1 MRGRRT
7 AAMLALAVAGAMLA
21 ADAALANPFGV
32 ARPEA
37 SVAVTGGPFADL
49 FGWIAARQAAF
60 YRELTGLI
68 SSLRTDPAAGWMLV
82 GLSFLYGV
90 LHAAGPGHGKVVIT
104 SYLVATRQT
113 MRRGVILSFASAL
126 VQAATA
132 IALVA
137 LLTIAL
143 RATSMAM
150 NRATGIVEIASYALI
165 SLIGLRLVWMKGAAL
180 AARLPVPSPLRAATA
195 GGPGA
200 VGPNSHDGHGH
211 ARGHHDHS
219 HGHHHHGDGC
229 GHCHAPDPATL
240 GNPLTLANAWTAVL
254 AVGLRPCS
262 GALIV
267 LVFAFSQGVFWVGI
281 VSTLAMAAGT
291 GLAVATLAGLA
302 VGARG
307 FAARLAEGGGPAGA
321 VALAGLQTLELLA
334 ALAVLAFGVLLLGGA
349 LSAGL

>member
-1 MRGRRT
+1 MNPRRN
-7 AAMLALAVAGAMLA
+7 AAVLALSGVAMVLII
-21 ADAALANPFGV
+21 DAALADPFGV

-37 SVAVTGGPFADL
+37 SVAVTSGPFAGL
-49 FGWIAARQAAF
+49 FGWIAARQSEF

-68 SSLRTDPAAGWMLV
+68 GSLRTDPAAGWMLV

-113 MRRGVILSFASAL
+113 MRRGILLSYVSAF
-126 VQAATA
+126 VQALTA
-132 IALVA
+132 IALVSV
-137 LLTIAL
+137 LTIAL
-143 RATSMAM
+143 SATSMAM

-165 SLIGLRLVWMKGAAL
+165 TLIGLRLVWMKGAPL
-180 AARLPVPSPLRAATA
+180 IARLPVLSPMRTATA
-195 GGPGA
+195 GGPL
-200 VGPNSHDGHGH
+200 VGH
-211 ARGHHDHS
+211 
-219 HGHHHHGDGC
+219 HGHHHAHDRHHHGPGCGC
-229 GHCHAPDPATL
+229 GHSHAPDPATL
-240 GNPLTLANAWTAVL
+240 GGPLTLSSAWTAVL

-281 VSTLAMAAGT
+281 LSTLAMAVGT
-291 GLAVATLAGLA
+291 GLAVAVLAGLA

-307 FAARLAEGGGPAGA
+307 FAARLSEGGGSAGA
-321 VALAGLQTLELLA
+321 WALAGLQTAEFLA
-334 ALAVLAFGVLLLGGA
+334 ALAVLAFGALLLGGA

>member
-1 MRGRRT
+1 MNARRN
-7 AAMLALAVAGAMLA
+7 AAVLALAGVAMMLI

-37 SVAVTGGPFADL
+37 SVAVSSGPFAGL
-49 FGWIAARQAAF
+49 FGWISAKQSEF

-68 SSLRTDPAAGWMLV
+68 GRLHTDPAAGWMLV

-113 MRRGVILSFASAL
+113 MRRGILLSYISAF
-126 VQAATA
+126 VQALTA

-137 LLTIAL
+137 VLTVAL
-143 RATSMAM
+143 KATSMAM

-165 SLIGLRLVWMKGAAL
+165 TLIGLRLVWMKGAAL
-180 AARLPVPSPLRAATA
+180 AARLSVASPMRTATA
-195 GGPGA
+195 GGPSVDHHDHHHA
-200 VGPNSHDGHGH
+200 HHHHDGHEC
-211 ARGHHDHS
+211 
-219 HGHHHHGDGC
+219 GC
-229 GHCHAPDPATL
+229 GHSHAPDPATL
-240 GNPLTLANAWTAVL
+240 RGPLTLSSAWTAVL
-254 AVGLRPCS
+254 AVGLRPCT

-281 VSTLAMAAGT
+281 VSTLAMAVGT
-291 GLAVATLAGLA
+291 GLAVAVLAGLA

-307 FAARLAEGGGPAGA
+307 FAARLADGGGSAGA
-321 VALAGLQTLELLA
+321 WALAGLQTFEFLA
-334 ALAVLAFGVLLLGGA
+334 ALAVLAFGALLLGGA
-349 LSAGL
+349 LSAGV